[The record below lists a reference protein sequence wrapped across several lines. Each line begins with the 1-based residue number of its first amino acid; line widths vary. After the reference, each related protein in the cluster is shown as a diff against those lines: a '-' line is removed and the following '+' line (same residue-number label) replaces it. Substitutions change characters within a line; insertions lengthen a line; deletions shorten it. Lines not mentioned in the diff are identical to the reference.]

1 LIVNKAGKRFPI
13 DYTLDLLETMV
24 DPESFFRI
32 NRKVLIDI
40 NAIDKV
46 TSYFNGR
53 LKINNTLLEGEAG
66 IVSRERVN
74 DFKLWLDR

>member
-1 LIVNKAGKRFPI
+1 
-13 DYTLDLLETMV
+13 M
-24 DPESFFRI
+24 FFRI
-32 NRKVLIDI
+32 NRKVLINI

-53 LKINNTLLEGEAG
+53 LKINNSLIEGEAG

-74 DFKLWLDR
+74 DFKLRLDR